1 MSYTTNNPLELK
13 DAILRRLGAPI
24 VHVEVTEQQVFDCIS
39 RALELYG
46 EYHYDGF
53 HKTYATVVL
62 TEEQA
67 KTGVISFAG
76 GNVFAVTQVIRTN
89 VGSIVTMDGTAVY
102 PWFTD
107 FVMGMTGASI
117 GGQCRWYG
125 PNAFGA
131 DLGYF
136 TQLMSYRDMMGD
148 MLSPLPDFF
157 FNSTTEMMRVA
168 GKLQKGDLLVFEVY
182 CKSYAN
188 VDSML
193 SGVDPM
199 LSGTSAGYGFAM
211 SDDDSVPSVAQKYAN
226 PNMSHGQ
233 IYAGQPNGMPKD
245 NSYNNRWVKDM
256 ATAFVKELNGQV
268 LAKHQ
273 GMQLPGG
280 VTIDG
285 IRLIEEA
292 RIDIDKLRQ
301 ELELLDGPPP
311 IIMG

>member
-24 VHVEVTEQQVFDCIS
+24 IHVEVTEDQIFDCIS

-53 HKTYATVVL
+53 HKAYATIVL
-62 TEEQA
+62 TEQQA
-67 KTGVISFAG
+67 KTGLIDMTG
-76 GNVFAVTQVIRTN
+76 GNVFAITQVLRTN
-89 VGSIVTMDGTAVY
+89 VGSIITMDGTAVY

-107 FVMGMTGASI
+107 FVMGMTGASL
-117 GGQCRWYG
+117 GGQCKWYG
-125 PNAFGA
+125 PNAFGG

-136 TQLMSYRDMMGD
+136 TQLMSYRTMMGD
-148 MLSPLPDFF
+148 MLSPLPDYFY
-157 FNSTTEMMRVA
+157 NSSSQMCKIA
-168 GKLQKGDLLVFEVY
+168 GQFRAGDLLVFEVY
-182 CKSYAN
+182 CKSFAT
-188 VDSML
+188 VDTML
-193 SGVDPM
+193 A
-199 LSGTSAGYGFAM
+199 GTSAGYGFAM
-211 SDDDSVPSVAQKYAN
+211 ACDDSEPTQSQLYGN
-226 PNMSHGQ
+226 PNLGGGQ
-233 IYAGQPNGMPKD
+233 IYAGSNNPSMRDGA
-245 NSYNNRWVKDM
+245 YNNRWVKDM
-256 ATAFVKELNGQV
+256 ATAYVKEINGQV

-285 IRLIEEA
+285 LRLIEEA

-301 ELELLDGPPP
+301 ELENMDMPPP

>member
-24 VHVEVTEQQVFDCIS
+24 VHVEVTEQQVYDCIS

-67 KTGVISFAG
+67 KTGVLSLAG

-89 VGSIVTMDGTAVY
+89 IGSIITMDGTAVY

-107 FVMGMTGASI
+107 FVVGMTGASI
-117 GGQCRWYG
+117 GGQCKWYG

-148 MLSPLPDFF
+148 MLSPLPDYY
-157 FNSTTEMMRVA
+157 FNSTTEMMRIA
-168 GKLQKGDLLVFEVY
+168 GKFREGDLLVFEVY
-182 CKSYAN
+182 CKSYAS

-193 SGVDPM
+193 SSTV
-199 LSGTSAGYGFAM
+199 AGYGFAM
-211 SDDDSVPSVAQKYAN
+211 SDDGSNPSRAETYAN
-226 PNMSHGQ
+226 PNMMHGQ
-233 IYAGQPNGMPKD
+233 IYAGQSTGQPKD

-280 VTIDG
+280 VTVDG

>member
-1 MSYTTNNPLELK
+1 MSYTCNNPIELK

-24 VHVEVTEQQVFDCIS
+24 VHVEVTEEQVFDCIARS
-39 RALELYG
+39 LELYG

-62 TEEQA
+62 TQEQA
-67 KTGVISFAG
+67 KSGLINFKG
-76 GNVFAVTQVIRTN
+76 GNVFAVTQVLRTN
-89 VGSIVTMDGTAVY
+89 VGSIITMDGTAVY

-117 GGQCRWYG
+117 GGQCKWYG

-136 TQLMSYRDMMGD
+136 TQLMSYRNMMGD
-148 MLSPLPDFF
+148 MLSPLPDFYY
-157 FNSTTEMMRVA
+157 NSTTEMMKIA
-168 GKLQKGDLLVFEVY
+168 GQFKAGDLIVFEVY
-182 CKSYAN
+182 CRSYAN
-188 VDSML
+188 VDTML
-193 SGVDPM
+193 AGEV
-199 LSGTSAGYGFAM
+199 AGYGFAM
-211 SDDDSVPSVAQKYAN
+211 SCDDTNPSASQLYGN
-226 PNMSHGQ
+226 PNLAGGSQ
-233 IYAGQPNGMPKD
+233 YAGQPSSIKD
-245 NSYNNRWVKDM
+245 NAYNNRWVKDM
-256 ATAFVKELNGQV
+256 ATAFVKEINGQV

-285 IRLIEEA
+285 LRLIEEA
-292 RIDIDKLRQ
+292 RIDIDKLRN
-301 ELELLDGPPP
+301 ELEMMDAPPP

>member
-1 MSYTTNNPLELK
+1 MSYTCNNPIELK

-24 VHVEVTEQQVFDCIS
+24 IHIEVTEDQIFDCIA

-53 HKTYATVVL
+53 HKSYATVVL

-67 KTGVISFAG
+67 RSGVIDMKG
-76 GNVFAVTQVIRTN
+76 GNVFAVTQVLRTN
-89 VGSIVTMDGTAVY
+89 VGSIITMDGTAVY

-117 GGQCRWYG
+117 GGQCKWYG

-136 TQLMSYRDMMGD
+136 TQLMSYRNMMGD
-148 MLSPLPDFF
+148 MLAPLPDFYY
-157 FNSTTEMMRVA
+157 NSSSEMMRIA
-168 GKLQKGDLLVFEVY
+168 GQFKAGDLLVFEVY
-182 CKSYAN
+182 CKSYAS

-193 SGVDPM
+193 GGS
-199 LSGTSAGYGFAM
+199 TAGYGFAM
-211 SDDDSVPSVAQKYAN
+211 ACDDTTPSLAQTYAD
-226 PNMSHGQ
+226 PNKGIGPM
-233 IYAGQPNGMPKD
+233 YAGQSGMARD
-245 NSYNNRWVKDM
+245 GAYNNRWVKDM
-256 ATAFVKELNGQV
+256 ATAFVKEINGQV

-280 VTIDG
+280 ITVDG

-292 RIDIDKLRQ
+292 RQDIEKLRN
-301 ELELLDGPPP
+301 ELELMDAPPP

>member
-1 MSYTTNNPLELK
+1 MSYTTNNPYELK

-62 TEEQA
+62 TDEQA
-67 KTGVISFAG
+67 QTGVISLAG

-89 VGSIVTMDGTAVY
+89 VGSIITMDGTAVY

-107 FVMGMTGASI
+107 FVMGMTGSSI
-117 GGQCRWYG
+117 GGQCKWYG

-148 MLSPLPDFF
+148 MLSPLPDYYY
-157 FNSTTEMMRVA
+157 NSTTEMMRVA
-168 GKLQKGDLLVFEVY
+168 GKFQAGDLLVFEVY
-182 CKSYAN
+182 CKSYAS

-193 SGVDPM
+193 SGSV
-199 LSGTSAGYGFAM
+199 AGYGFAM
-211 SDDDSVPSVAQKYAN
+211 SDDDAVPSRAQTYAN

-233 IYAGQPNGMPKD
+233 IYAGNTMGQPKD

-256 ATAFVKELNGQV
+256 ATAYVKELNGQV